1 MKAGFGRSLR
11 GDWRLDPALTHLDH
25 GAFGAALGV
34 ALDAQAAWRER
45 LEGDPAG
52 FMTETAMAAVAEVR
66 ADLAAYLGTDADA
79 LALVGNST
87 DGLNAV
93 LHSQDLAGRRV
104 VATDLMHAGLRQA
117 LSGVGANVATV
128 PALAPDSLAEALTPD
143 TALAVTAHV
152 TSPGG
157 VVLPVE
163 EICAAC
169 HERSVP
175 VLVDGAHGPGMLPL
189 DLAALGA
196 DWYVG
201 SGHKWLCAPKGTAF
215 VWAAEAHR
223 QSLRP
228 AVFAAERERGFPEA
242 FDWTGTRD
250 ASAWLALPAA
260 LAYWR
265 NIDMAAARAYMTGL
279 AAFAGDELAARW
291 GTETLAPPEMT
302 AAMVA
307 VRAPVDEA
315 AHDLRRRLRHDHG
328 IVVTVNTIA
337 GAPWVRASFPVYAD
351 AEDVGRLAA
360 SM

>member
-1 MKAGFGRSLR
+1 LNARFGRALR
-11 GDWRLDPALTHLDH
+11 GDWRLDPSLIHLDH

-34 ALDAQAAWRER
+34 ALDAQDRWRER
-45 LEGDPAG
+45 LERDPAG
-52 FMTETAMAAVAEVR
+52 FMTETIMAALAEVR
-66 ADLAAYLGTDADA
+66 ADLAAFLGTDANA

-93 LHSQDLAGRRV
+93 LRSQDLVGRRV
-104 VATDLMHAGLRQA
+104 VATNLMHPGLRQA
-117 LSGVGANVATV
+117 LRGVGADLVTV
-128 PALAPDSLAEALTPD
+128 PALAPDTFAEALTAD

-152 TSPGG
+152 TSPGA

-163 EICAAC
+163 RICAAC
-169 HERSVP
+169 RERGVAT
-175 VLVDGAHGPGMLPL
+175 LVDGAHGPGMLPL
-189 DLAALGA
+189 DLAAIGA

-215 VWAAEAHR
+215 VWASEAR
-223 QSLRP
+223 RDSLRP
-228 AVFAAERERGFPEA
+228 AIFAAERDQGFPVA

-260 LAYWR
+260 LDYWR
-265 NIDMAAARAYMTGL
+265 ATDMAAARAYMGSLAVHAGERL
-279 AAFAGDELAARW
+279 AAAW
-291 GTETLAPPEMT
+291 GTEALAPPEMT

-307 VRAPVDEA
+307 VRAPVDEP
-315 AHDLRRRLRHDHG
+315 AHDLRRRLRRDHG

-337 GAPWVRASFPVYAD
+337 GAPWVRASFPIYAE
-351 AEDVGRLAA
+351 AEDVERLAA

>member
-1 MKAGFGRSLR
+1 MKARFGRSLR
-11 GDWRLDPALTHLDH
+11 DDWRLDPSLTHLDH

-34 ALDAQAAWRER
+34 ALDAQTAWRQR
-45 LEGDPAG
+45 LERDPAG

-66 ADLAAYLGTDADA
+66 AELAAFLGTDAAA

-93 LHSQDLAGRRV
+93 LRSQDLAGRKV
-104 VATDLMHAGLRQA
+104 VASDLMHPGLRQA
-117 LSGVGANVATV
+117 LIGVGANLETV
-128 PALAPDSLAEALTPD
+128 PALASDSFAAALTPD

-163 EICAAC
+163 RLCAAC
-169 HERSVP
+169 RERGVP
-175 VLVDGAHGPGMLPL
+175 VLVDGAHGPGMLAL
-189 DLAALGA
+189 DVAAIGA

-215 VWAAEAHR
+215 VWAAEAR
-223 QSLRP
+223 RESLRP
-228 AVFAAERERGFPEA
+228 AIFAAERDRGFPGA

-250 ASAWLALPAA
+250 ATAWLALPAA

-265 NIDMAAARAYMTGL
+265 RTDLAAARAYMTGL
-279 AAFAGDELAARW
+279 AAHAGKRLAEAW
-291 GTETLAPPEMT
+291 GSETLAPPEMT

-307 VRAPVDEA
+307 VRAPVDEP

-328 IVVTVNTIA
+328 IVVSVNTIA
-337 GAPWVRASFPVYAD
+337 GAPWIRASLPIYAD
-351 AEDVGRLAA
+351 VEDVERLAA